1 LLNSHN
7 ENPVVLSATGFLF
20 GTKEITMTKKHNPT
34 DKDIECFNEFC
45 DQLEKE
51 HGFKKVAPPK
61 DAGTIVIFPGL
72 DGKVDM
78 IDAVE
83 ALYGINRTREI
94 GSCLSLYTVYDPFFV
109 EILRRT
115 PYDKNNCLNTAEGVI
130 CI

>member
-83 ALYGINRTREI
+83 ALYGIKQNPGDRVMPFSIYGIR
-94 GSCLSLYTVYDPFFV
+94 SLFCGNFTENP
-109 EILRRT
+109 L
-115 PYDKNNCLNTAEGVI
+115 
-130 CI
+130 